1 MHRFNLHII
10 CILKCFNC
18 QSTDSKFLRIWEKN
32 SHSDEIC
39 INFADKA
46 YNSSTTNNLRT
57 RVLLT
62 NTEFTNVL
70 GQFLLKQQRMI
81 FFRTYHVESDM
92 TEINT
97 EYYVAVFETTRLFV
111 EIKFTEL
118 DEHLR
123 NKEP

>member
-1 MHRFNLHII
+1 
-10 CILKCFNC
+10 
-18 QSTDSKFLRIWEKN
+18 
-32 SHSDEIC
+32 
-39 INFADKA
+39 
-46 YNSSTTNNLRT
+46 
-57 RVLLT
+57 
-62 NTEFTNVL
+62 
-70 GQFLLKQQRMI
+70 MI